1 MTALE
6 NAARKVFKLYGVQ
19 ELRIPTVEL
28 KELFVKS
35 TGTTTDIVQ
44 KEMYAFEASH
54 HTVALRP
61 EGTPGVVRAYIEN
74 NFSQA
79 EPVQQFFYIGNM
91 FRAERPQTGRYR
103 EFEQIGAELIGNSAP
118 AADAQAILMLKDIM
132 LAFGVKNYKVKINSL
147 GCPKCR
153 PQYREKLFAYLSQNK
168 QELCEVCKDRLER
181 NPLRVLDCK
190 IDGAKF
196 AANAPKMELCPEC
209 QEHFDMLKKLLAGKI
224 EYEVDPCLV
233 RGLDYYTRTVFEFQ
247 AGNQSQNAI
256 AAGGRYDTLIQ
267 SMGGAPMPAV
277 GWALGAERTCL
288 ALGQYQP
295 KKQTKVFV
303 VCLEKPCIEYSFNIM
318 QSLRKERRM
327 IITEGGLFDRNV
339 KTQMRQADR
348 TKADFAVIIG
358 GNEMA
363 ANGAALKD
371 LTTGKQ
377 AFFNFDDLKI
387 LLKEKICI
395 IEVFLNI
402 KYSVNMLRNTK
413 TQNIIRK
420 TIKEYLK
427 LGCPPCE
434 FQQRINEELEKNNVD
449 IKNR

>member
-168 QELCEVCKDRLER
+168 QELCELCKERLER

-209 QEHFDMLKKLLAGKI
+209 QEHFDMLKKLLTGKI

-288 ALGQYQP
+288 ALGEYQP

-303 VCLEKPCIEYSFNIM
+303 VCLEKPCIEYSFNLM
-318 QSLRKERRM
+318 QSLRKD

-387 LLKEKICI
+387 LLKEEIRI
-395 IEVFLNI
+395 IDVFLTI
-402 KYSVNMLRNTK
+402 GFSVNMLRNTK
-413 TQNIIRK
+413 ERNIIRK
-420 TIKEYLK
+420 TIKKYLK
-427 LGCPPCE
+427 LNISSDE
-434 FQQRINEELEKNNVD
+434 LVYKLKEELEKED
-449 IKNR
+449 IHIEYRY

>member
-1 MTALE
+1 MPKLLRGFRDIFGPQAAALTALE

-103 EFEQIGAELIGNSAP
+103 EFEQIGAELIGNASP

-132 LAFGVKNYKVKINSL
+132 RAFGVKNYKVKINSL

-168 QELCEVCKDRLER
+168 EELCELCKERLER

-288 ALGQYQP
+288 ALGEYQP
-295 KKQTKVFV
+295 EKEAKVFV
-303 VCLEKPCIEYSFNIM
+303 VCLEKPCIEYSFNLM
-318 QSLRKERRM
+318 QKLREAG

-339 KTQMRQADR
+339 KTQMRQSDR

-363 ANGAALKD
+363 ANTAVLKD
-371 LTTGKQ
+371 LTTGEQ
-377 AFFNFDDLKI
+377 
-387 LLKEKICI
+387 
-395 IEVFLNI
+395 
-402 KYSVNMLRNTK
+402 
-413 TQNIIRK
+413 
-420 TIKEYLK
+420 KEYPLDE
-427 LGCPPCE
+427 LPCA
-434 FQQRINEELEKNNVD
+434 